1 MDEITPL
8 GVKSKPDLA
17 DPDPLLRFFMK
28 KATMLAIGAHPDDI
42 EFGCGG
48 TLIKYGKKG
57 HRLFLM
63 ILTEGGLGAPKSK
76 RAKEQMNSKTILGV
90 EDIYWGGYEDTHLVI
105 DIELID
111 RIEEVIAKVKP
122 DFIFCHF
129 PDDTH
134 QDHRHLAQAV
144 KSATRY
150 IRNVLFFE
158 GPTTQNFNPQVF
170 VDIADTLDQKI
181 EALKAHRSQVMKT
194 NIEDLSIVE
203 VARSSA
209 NFRGIQG
216 RVKYAEAF
224 HSLRLFIN
232 I

>member
-1 MDEITPL
+1 MGKVNI
-8 GVKSKPDLA
+8 
-17 DPDPLLRFFMK
+17 
-28 KATMLAIGAHPDDI
+28 LAIGAHPDDI

-48 TLIKYGKKG
+48 ALIKYTQRG
-57 HRLFLM
+57 HRLFLLVM
-63 ILTEGGLGAPKSK
+63 TGGELGGSSSVRTKEQNASGNILGAEK
-76 RAKEQMNSKTILGV
+76 
-90 EDIYWGGYEDTHLVI
+90 IYWGGYEDTHLVVDVDLI
-105 DIELID
+105 GKIEA
-111 RIEEVIAKVKP
+111 VIAEVKP
-122 DFIFCHF
+122 DFIFCNF

-134 QDHRHLAQAV
+134 QDHRHLAQAIM
-144 KSATRY
+144 SATRY

-170 VDIADTLDQKI
+170 VDVSDTLDRKV
-181 EALKAHRSQVMKT
+181 EALQAHRSQVMKT

>member
-1 MDEITPL
+1 MAKVNI
-8 GVKSKPDLA
+8 
-17 DPDPLLRFFMK
+17 
-28 KATMLAIGAHPDDI
+28 LAIGAHPDDI

-48 TLIKYGKKG
+48 ALIKYTQKG
-57 HRLFLM
+57 HRLFLLVM
-63 ILTEGGLGAPKSK
+63 TGGGMGGESAVRTEEQRTSGEILAAEK
-76 RAKEQMNSKTILGV
+76 IF
-90 EDIYWGGYEDTHLVI
+90 WGGYEDTQLIV
-105 DIELID
+105 DTELIGKV
-111 RIEEVIAKVKP
+111 EAVIAEVKP
-122 DFIFCHF
+122 DFIFCNF

-134 QDHRHLAQAV
+134 QDHRHLAQAIM
-144 KSATRY
+144 SATRY
-150 IRNVLFFE
+150 IRNVLFYE

-170 VDIADTLDQKI
+170 VDISDTLERKV
-181 EALKAHRSQVMKT
+181 EALKAHKSQVMKT
-194 NIEDLSIVE
+194 NIEDLSIVA

>member
-1 MDEITPL
+1 LIR
-8 GVKSKPDLA
+8 LA
-17 DPDPLLRFFMK
+17 AFQASDGAFMK
-28 KATMLAIGAHPDDI
+28 KTNILAIGAHPDDI

-48 TLIKYGKKG
+48 TLIKYTEKD
-57 HRLFLM
+57 HRCFL
-63 ILTEGGLGAPKSK
+63 LVVTEGGSGGSNTTRVAEQIDAGEIIGA
-76 RAKEQMNSKTILGV
+76 E
-90 EDIYWGGYEDTHLVI
+90 EIYWGDYPDTRLLVHE
-105 DIELID
+105 ELIGK
-111 RIEEVIAKVKP
+111 IENVIKKIKP
-122 DFIFCHF
+122 DTIFCHF

-144 KSATRY
+144 MSATRY
-150 IRNVLFFE
+150 VRNVIFYE
-158 GPTTQNFNPQVF
+158 VPTTQNFNPQIF
-170 VDIADTLDQKI
+170 VDIADTLDRKI
-181 EALKAHRSQVMKT
+181 EALKAHRSQMMKT
-194 NIEDLSIVE
+194 KIEDLSIVE

>member
-1 MDEITPL
+1 M
-8 GVKSKPDLA
+8 
-17 DPDPLLRFFMK
+17 
-28 KATMLAIGAHPDDI
+28 ATANILAIGAHPDDI

-48 TLIKYGKKG
+48 ALAKYARKG
-57 HRLFLM
+57 HRLFLLVM
-63 ILTEGGLGAPKSK
+63 TGGGLGGSQSV
-76 RAKEQMNSKTILGV
+76 RTEEQKVSGEILGA
-90 EDIYWGGYEDTHLVI
+90 EKIFWRGYQDTHLIV
-105 DIELID
+105 DVELISK
-111 RIEEVIAKVKP
+111 IEAVIAEVKP
-122 DFIFCHF
+122 DFIFCNF

-134 QDHRHLAQAV
+134 QDHRHLAQAIM
-144 KSATRY
+144 SATRY

-170 VDIADTLDQKI
+170 VDISDTLDKKV
-181 EALKAHRSQVMKT
+181 EALQAHRSQVMKT

-216 RVKYAEAF
+216 RVKFAEAF

>member
-1 MDEITPL
+1 
-8 GVKSKPDLA
+8 
-17 DPDPLLRFFMK
+17 MK
-28 KATMLAIGAHPDDI
+28 KMNILAIGAHPDDI

-48 TLIKYGKKG
+48 ALIKYTRKG
-57 HRLFLM
+57 HCLFLLVM
-63 ILTEGGLGAPKSK
+63 TGGGQGAPAKTRMAEQRVSQKILGAEK
-76 RAKEQMNSKTILGV
+76 IF
-90 EDIYWGGYEDTHLVI
+90 WGDCEDTHLMVTKDLIGKIEAVI
-105 DIELID
+105 S
-111 RIEEVIAKVKP
+111 EVRP
-122 DFIFCHF
+122 EFIFCNF

-134 QDHRHLAQAV
+134 QDHRHLGQAMM
-144 KSATRY
+144 SATRY
-150 IRNVLFFE
+150 IRNVLFYE
-158 GPTTQNFNPQVF
+158 GPTTQNFNPQVY
-170 VDIADTLDQKI
+170 VDIADTLEQKI
-181 EALKAHRSQVMKT
+181 EALTAHRSQVMKT

>member
-1 MDEITPL
+1 MAKVNI
-8 GVKSKPDLA
+8 
-17 DPDPLLRFFMK
+17 
-28 KATMLAIGAHPDDI
+28 LAIGAHPDDI

-48 TLIKYGKKG
+48 ALIKYTQKG
-57 HRLFLM
+57 HRLFLLVM
-63 ILTEGGLGAPKSK
+63 TGGGMGGTSAV
-76 RAKEQMNSKTILGV
+76 RIKEQQASGEILAA
-90 EDIYWGGYEDTHLVI
+90 EKIFWGGYEDTQLIV
-105 DIELID
+105 DTELIGK
-111 RIEEVIAKVKP
+111 IEAVIAEVKP
-122 DFIFCHF
+122 DFIFCNF

-134 QDHRHLAQAV
+134 QDHRHLAQAIM
-144 KSATRY
+144 SATRY
-150 IRNVLFFE
+150 IRNVLFYE

-170 VDIADTLDQKI
+170 VDISDTLERKV
-181 EALKAHRSQVMKT
+181 EALKAHKSQVMKT

-203 VARSSA
+203 VAHSSA

>member
-1 MDEITPL
+1 MGKVNI
-8 GVKSKPDLA
+8 LA
-17 DPDPLLRFFMK
+17 V
-28 KATMLAIGAHPDDI
+28 GAHPDDI

-48 TLIKYGKKG
+48 ALVKYAKKG
-57 HRLFLM
+57 HGIYLLVM
-63 ILTEGGLGAPKSK
+63 TGGGLGGSSAV
-76 RAKEQMNSKTILGV
+76 RTEEQKVSGQIMGAEK
-90 EDIYWGGYEDTHLVI
+90 IYWGGYKDTHLVV
-105 DIELID
+105 DVDLIGKL
-111 RIEEVIAKVKP
+111 EAVIAEVKP
-122 DFIFCHF
+122 DFIFCNF

-134 QDHRHLAQAV
+134 QDHRHLAQAIM
-144 KSATRY
+144 SATRY

-170 VDIADTLDQKI
+170 VDISDTLDKKV
-181 EALKAHRSQVMKT
+181 EALQAHHSQVMKT

-203 VARSSA
+203 VARSTA

-216 RVKYAEAF
+216 RVKFAEAF

>member
-1 MDEITPL
+1 ME
-8 GVKSKPDLA
+8 
-17 DPDPLLRFFMK
+17 
-28 KATMLAIGAHPDDI
+28 KANILAIGAHPDDI

-48 TLIKYGKKG
+48 ALIKYTRKG
-57 HRLFLM
+57 HRLFLLVM
-63 ILTEGGLGAPKSK
+63 TGGGLGGSVSV
-76 RAKEQMNSKTILGV
+76 RTQEQEASGKILGA
-90 EDIYWGGYEDTHLVI
+90 EKIFWGGYEDTHLVMDVDLI
-105 DIELID
+105 GKIET
-111 RIEEVIAKVKP
+111 VIAEVKP
-122 DFIFCHF
+122 DFIFCNF

-134 QDHRHLAQAV
+134 QDHRHLAQAIM
-144 KSATRY
+144 SATRY

-170 VDIADTLDQKI
+170 VDISDTLDWKV
-181 EALKAHRSQVMKT
+181 EALQAHRSQVMKT

>member
-1 MDEITPL
+1 MGDVNI
-8 GVKSKPDLA
+8 
-17 DPDPLLRFFMK
+17 
-28 KATMLAIGAHPDDI
+28 LAIGAHPDDI

-48 TLIKYGKKG
+48 ALIKYTQKS
-57 HRLFLM
+57 HRLFLLVM
-63 ILTEGGLGAPKSK
+63 TGGGLGGSSSV
-76 RAKEQMNSKTILGV
+76 RTKEQGASGKILGA
-90 EDIYWGGYEDTHLVI
+90 EKIFWGGYDDSHLIVNV
-105 DIELID
+105 ELISK
-111 RIEEVIAKVKP
+111 IEAVISEAKP
-122 DFIFCHF
+122 DFIFCNF

-134 QDHRHLAQAV
+134 QDHRHLAQAIM
-144 KSATRY
+144 SATRY

-170 VDIADTLDQKI
+170 VDISDTLDRKV
-181 EALKAHRSQVMKT
+181 EALQAHHSQVMKT